1 MTWRNA
7 HQLWKMLRIVG
18 DPEGGLLTCLAMTTN
33 IGVIALPNWGGC
45 LTASNET
52 TDFSLG

>member
-18 DPEGGLLTCLAMTTN
+18 DPEGGLLTCLAMTAN
-33 IGVIALPNWGGC
+33 IGVIALPN
-45 LTASNET
+45 
-52 TDFSLG
+52 